1 VAQRSSLPEARVVFS
16 LGVLVAAGVAAS
28 VGCVTID
35 DRTTVQAGES
45 GQGTSSGGKGGNG
58 GSSAKG
64 GSGGSGATGG
74 STTGG
79 STNGGSSG
87 KGGSTTGGSGGTG
100 GSGATGGST
109 NGGSTNGGSSGK
121 GGSAT
126 GGSSGSGGGTGGTG
140 GSGGSGGG
148 SVSCGDDVTPTAARV
163 RTCVYAMSCNPLVPF
178 TTLSSCLTYGLY
190 LDCNEGATSCAE
202 VEACSGVAREPDS
215 ACESGEMGWK
225 CEGDVA
231 VRCEAPFY
239 SIDCAR
245 LGGKCDLFEST
256 AVEEF
261 RFPCKLASPSSCSPE
276 DPSSYTCSGSSTSS
290 CVDGKPYGMDC
301 TAWGGDCV
309 ESVPGEAGCSTTTAD
324 CDDPGGS
331 TCVDNVLHYCDS
343 DGRLGIYDCGPSGST
358 CLADPIDGGYCL
370 APGCTTDY
378 TCTESCVDGTHLEA
392 CVGGAPYQIDC
403 TAYGFKSCITYKDH
417 PVTMGDYV
425 ECSMQELDAAL

>member
-1 VAQRSSLPEARVVFS
+1 
-16 LGVLVAAGVAAS
+16 VLVAAGVVAS

-45 GQGTSSGGKGGNG
+45 GQGPTSGGKGGNG

-64 GSGGSGATGG
+64 GSGGSSATGG
-74 STTGG
+74 ST
-79 STNGGSSG
+79 S
-87 KGGSTTGGSGGTG
+87 
-100 GSGATGGST
+100 GGST

-121 GGSAT
+121 GGSTSGGSTSGGSTSGGSTSGGSTSGGSTSGGSSGKGGSTT
-126 GGSSGSGGGTGGTG
+126 GGSSGSGGTKGGTGGTG
-140 GSGGSGGG
+140 GST
-148 SVSCGDDVTPTAARV
+148 VSCGDDVTPTASRV

-178 TTLSSCLTYGLY
+178 TTVSSCLTYGLY
-190 LDCNEGATSCAE
+190 FDCNEGATSCAE

-215 ACESGEMGWK
+215 ACESGETGWK

-231 VRCEAPFY
+231 VRCDAPFY

-261 RFPCKLASPSSCSPE
+261 RFPCRLSSPSSCSPE
-276 DPSSYTCSGSSTSS
+276 DPTSYTCSGSSTSS

-301 TAWGGDCV
+301 TVWGGDCV
-309 ESVPGEAGCSTTTAD
+309 ESVPGEAGCTTTTAD

-343 DGRLGIYDCGPSGST
+343 DGRLGLYDCGPSGST

-392 CVGGAPYQIDC
+392 CVGGAPYRIDC
-403 TAYGFKSCITYKDH
+403 TAYGFKSCITYTDH

-425 ECSMQELDAAL
+425 ECSMQEPAPAL